1 MKKRCDVVKKLCYV
15 SCKKSAKTKEQQ
27 ENEEKGKWKAKIKL
41 VPKVPEFYARNQEYN
56 NGVTDTNF
64 IIAKFNCPMQLLYD
78 IIKDGTDRQIPSKT
92 ANIDD
97 VLYWGSNMIK
107 AANLIRKNKG
117 KQLKKILNI
126 VKQYSEEVKTFNANE
141 EEYFQKRS
149 MAFSGCM
156 KEINRYTIDQ
166 EFMIYLIHLAF
177 NNGDICDNLLIAL
190 YNYDKN
196 MFLKCFKATKMS
208 KKDQKCPQNS

>member
-1 MKKRCDVVKKLCYV
+1 M
-15 SCKKSAKTKEQQ
+15 
-27 ENEEKGKWKAKIKL
+27 
-41 VPKVPEFYARNQEYN
+41 
-56 NGVTDTNF
+56 
-64 IIAKFNCPMQLLYD
+64 
-78 IIKDGTDRQIPSKT
+78 
-92 ANIDD
+92 
-97 VLYWGSNMIK
+97 
-107 AANLIRKNKG
+107 
-117 KQLKKILNI
+117 